1 MGRGGGGEF
10 FRNFGWFD
18 VQVKKKYSNRN
29 LGFKKKKKVWMIK
42 GSLVGVIPA
51 ELGVIALDWKDRLS
65 QAILQL
71 FQFLYLC

>member
-1 MGRGGGGEF
+1 
-10 FRNFGWFD
+10 
-18 VQVKKKYSNRN
+18 
-29 LGFKKKKKVWMIK
+29 MIK